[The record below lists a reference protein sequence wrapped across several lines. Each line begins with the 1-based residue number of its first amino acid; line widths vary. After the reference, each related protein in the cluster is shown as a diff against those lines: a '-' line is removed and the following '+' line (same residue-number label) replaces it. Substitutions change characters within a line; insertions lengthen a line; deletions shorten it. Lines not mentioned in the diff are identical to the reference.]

1 MHFICYSVLRNGVVG
16 CVMTIKHIV
25 ARNESSS
32 EPSNPDE
39 TTDKAKKAI
48 QLLGKYLLYISNV
61 PCKLLYLQ

>member
-1 MHFICYSVLRNGVVG
+1 MVG

-48 QLLGKYLLYISNV
+48 QLLGKYCRFQTFLVNCYIYFLIKAAAS
-61 PCKLLYLQ
+61 

>member
-1 MHFICYSVLRNGVVG
+1 M
-16 CVMTIKHIV
+16 

-48 QLLGKYLLYISNV
+48 QLLGKYCTFQTFLVHCYIYFLIKAAAS
-61 PCKLLYLQ
+61 